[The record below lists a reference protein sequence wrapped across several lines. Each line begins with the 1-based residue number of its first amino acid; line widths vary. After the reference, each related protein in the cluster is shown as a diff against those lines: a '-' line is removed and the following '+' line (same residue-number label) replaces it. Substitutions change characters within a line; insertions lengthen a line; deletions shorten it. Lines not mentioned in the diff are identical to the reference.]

1 MENQPRVRRMRGV
14 ESDGGVINFLL
25 SFGGFDLLYIF
36 RVEDRYLF
44 DAQDVLR
51 GLIQLNPVEV
61 AVTRVWINA
70 DYDPFIPAFI
80 YSEFGIKVNFYA
92 IPDAD

>member
-1 MENQPRVRRMRGV
+1 
-14 ESDGGVINFLL
+14 
-25 SFGGFDLLYIF
+25 LYIF

-51 GLIQLNPVEV
+51 GLIQLNPVEI

-70 DYDPFIPAFI
+70 DYDPFVPAFVH
-80 YSEFGIKVNFYA
+80 SEFGIKVNFYA

>member
-1 MENQPRVRRMRGV
+1 M
-14 ESDGGVINFLL
+14 
-25 SFGGFDLLYIF
+25 YIF

-51 GLIQLNPVEV
+51 GLIQLNPVEI

-70 DYDPFIPAFI
+70 DYDPFVPAFVH
-80 YSEFGIKVNFYA
+80 SEFGIQVNFYA
-92 IPDAD
+92 IPDADWLGHVICDLKTRIAPLR